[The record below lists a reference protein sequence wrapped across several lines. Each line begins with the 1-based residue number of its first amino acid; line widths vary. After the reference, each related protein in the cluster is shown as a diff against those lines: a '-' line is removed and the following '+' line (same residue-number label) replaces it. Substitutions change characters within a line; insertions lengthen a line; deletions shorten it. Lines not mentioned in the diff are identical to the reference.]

1 MGCSVN
7 RNPGVLGPLGRGSPN
22 QGSTFRKAVSPAGVL
37 EEPPPASSSS
47 INGSE
52 SNNDNSEG
60 NTHQTARSTRLCLVL
75 SELLTRLT
83 VTLTVALF
91 LF

>member
-1 MGCSVN
+1 M
-7 RNPGVLGPLGRGSPN
+7 
-22 QGSTFRKAVSPAGVL
+22 L

-52 SNNDNSEG
+52 SNND
-60 NTHQTARSTRLCLVL
+60 TRLCLVL